1 MFCKIGV
8 SKRILTFDIL
18 RINLAIC
25 KEIVCYFFKLVKL
38 KTYQFPAVHR
48 IAGNLCLNRTGLTSF
63 EQWVR
68 FFHVKKE

>member
-1 MFCKIGV
+1 MMMRDVFSCFV
-8 SKRILTFDIL
+8 
-18 RINLAIC
+18 NN
-25 KEIVCYFFKLVKL
+25 
-38 KTYQFPAVHR
+38 YQFPAVHR